1 MQMVNLFPFLKNL
14 QSQLNKKVFTYPR
27 NQKSYATNTKA
38 KETKSK
44 DLISKNSS
52 KYSTNKSTKL

>member
-38 KETKSK
+38 KSK

-52 KYSTNKSTKL
+52 KYSANKRSTKL